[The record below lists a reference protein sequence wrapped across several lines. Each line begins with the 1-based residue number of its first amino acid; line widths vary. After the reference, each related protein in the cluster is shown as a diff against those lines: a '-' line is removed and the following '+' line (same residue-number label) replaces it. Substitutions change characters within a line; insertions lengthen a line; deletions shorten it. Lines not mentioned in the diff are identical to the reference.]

1 MFRQGIPDFNNNAP
15 RIKNLG
21 IEVLSVVVLG
31 LPPAEESAF
40 ALVPVL
46 LSLGIVILF
55 VLKDEHIKECC
66 WQKSRAGCGG
76 YVVDVVCTHHP
87 TSRQSVS
94 EESLCWAACASVFQ
108 FPNTTLHLYCLKRS
122 LILCFTRYLTIK
134 TVNQPVS
141 ISLDA
146 VAGGS
151 VGYCRLTGQRGQV
164 FLHRQ
169 KEQHAGCLTRHVE
182 RCQQPTGATK
192 TECGNTN
199 TPQPQNTE

>member
-87 TSRQSVS
+87 TSGQGVAK
-94 EESLCWAACASVFQ
+94 ESLCWVVCAVVFQ
-108 FPNTTLHLYCLKRS
+108 FPDATLHLHRLKHCLIPS
-122 LILCFTRYLTIK
+122 IARYLTVK
-134 TVNQPVS
+134 TINQP
-141 ISLDA
+141 ISVPLDA
-146 VAGGS
+146 VTGGG

-169 KEQHAGCLTRHVE
+169 KN
-182 RCQQPTGATK
+182 
-192 TECGNTN
+192 NT
-199 TPQPQNTE
+199 QGV